1 MTKAERLRK
10 SLQEDIDS
18 IILRLNRLKL
28 GQERRVDCDAMG
40 IINCISQ
47 LNFEKSRL
55 EKIIISSVD

>member
-1 MTKAERLRK
+1 MTRAEKLRH

-18 IILRLNRLKL
+18 IILRLNRLRL
-28 GQERRVDCDAMG
+28 GQVRMVDCDG
-40 IINCISQ
+40 IEITNCISQ